1 MATFFYI
8 MCALIGLICGVLLL
22 RAYARSRLRLLLWS
36 GVCFLGLA
44 ASNLLVFVDLHLLP
58 QVDLYLLRL
67 ATATLAM
74 LLLLYGLIWEGH
86 R

>member
-8 MCALIGLICGVLLL
+8 MCALVSLACGVLLL
-22 RAYARSRLRLLLWS
+22 RAYATSRLRLLLWS

-44 ASNLLVFVDLHLLP
+44 LSNLLVFIDLHLLP
-58 QVDLYLLRL
+58 QMDLYGFRL
-67 ATATLAM
+67 VTGTVAM
-74 LLLLYGLIWEGH
+74 MILLYGLIWEGG